1 MWHDDAMF
9 ILRLE
14 ILLESIGYIRVY
26 VYVYIYIFDVNSFFY
41 ILRCNCFPFN
51 VIVIWNTMQIKN
63 YHALKKIILCNE
75 IWETKRVHNDLQS
88 QKIISQE
95 LHVRLELSLLLLNR
109 SKT

>member
-1 MWHDDAMF
+1 M
-9 ILRLE
+9 
-14 ILLESIGYIRVY
+14 
-26 VYVYIYIFDVNSFFY
+26 
-41 ILRCNCFPFN
+41 
-51 VIVIWNTMQIKN
+51 IVIWNTMQIKN

-95 LHVRLELSLLLLNR
+95 LHVRLELSLLLLLNR